1 MSSLPNIF
9 WFSPN
14 KVLSRPEQH
23 LEFISKL
30 SKPKLTP
37 FCCSTIKNISPDVI
51 CYQEQIS
58 NDLIICLYHK
68 PTKKLAQ
75 FIDNKL
81 FCAYDS
87 FSLRLYEGALP
98 FTTEDYIKA
107 GVFPFES
114 EQMSFYYPELPDGDG
129 EEEERQ
135 LFEEEE
141 SDSSADES
149 PPPAFD
155 TPHHKLTIPPN
166 TYSSPQAISQTLQNS
181 LQYTQSDLH
190 LTSPL
195 LLKNTC
201 MSIQSPKCYKSKVT
215 ELQNRIMETQV
226 QNAQLVSYNNKLL
239 ETNHMLSEYYHK
251 SISKNDQLN
260 IQLKTLNHYIA
271 KLEKQLTN
279 LNKTNEEL
287 REQIKQI
294 ETPESIVSYDDVLH
308 YFDTHEPEY
317 CSKLGS

>member
-81 FCAYDS
+81 FYDS

-129 EEEERQ
+129 EEEEGQ

-141 SDSSADES
+141 SESCTDES

-155 TPHHKLTIPPN
+155 TPHHKLT
-166 TYSSPQAISQTLQNS
+166 L
-181 LQYTQSDLH
+181 
-190 LTSPL
+190 
-195 LLKNTC
+195 
-201 MSIQSPKCYKSKVT
+201 KSKILPAPQQSCDAAD
-215 ELQNRIMETQV
+215 ESPPY
-226 QNAQLVSYNNKLL
+226 SY
-239 ETNHMLSEYYHK
+239 EHRWCSFISMLK
-251 SISKNDQLN
+251 C
-260 IQLKTLNHYIA
+260 T
-271 KLEKQLTN
+271 
-279 LNKTNEEL
+279 
-287 REQIKQI
+287 
-294 ETPESIVSYDDVLH
+294 
-308 YFDTHEPEY
+308 
-317 CSKLGS
+317 